1 MGTYSDYEQRLLD
14 QQSGIEGDRR
24 EEHRRR
30 VLAHQEDSRWLGTHS
45 RPEPDHNGWT
55 EFEVYRFRN
64 QYNGVVTFYWAAVND
79 DGAVGFEH
87 GPFATAKEAHDDAW
101 GGG

>member
-1 MGTYSDYEQRLLD
+1 MRYSDHEQRLLD

-55 EFEVYRFRN
+55 EFEVYPKRN
-64 QYNGVVTFYWAAVND
+64 PHSGQRMFWWTATSR
-79 DGAVGFEH
+79 DGPQGFEH
-87 GPFATAKEAHDDAW
+87 GPFATAKEAHDDAA
-101 GGG
+101 